1 MKNGN
6 GVFRTMRIISI
17 VVAIVALL
25 CGTVWAMAGKFGDHE
40 KRITTVE
47 THITYIKEAVDRIE
61 KKLSE

>member
-1 MKNGN
+1 
-6 GVFRTMRIISI
+6 MRIISI

-61 KKLSE
+61 EKLSE